1 MLGHGGGNVLGDPRV
16 RMTRPTEFTFTFS
29 HSAPEDKKLKED
41 LRKDTHYIFD
51 NMSWRKIID
60 KDSTSVDDL
69 RDIVSDRWSRP
80 RNPFDEVFPGI
91 FLGDASAALCMS
103 ILVREGIGFV
113 VNAADSCSRCLAGRN
128 CGTCVRTRQAF
139 YNVGNIQLK
148 AIAALDEVG
157 FPLYWYFNEATEF
170 IDNALATGGILHDLR
185 ITSSPPVLLS
195 TASSPHFPAKRL
207 TSSQRTAKDV
217 MVLKMKRIAFVINAA
232 FGSDEDMSVNTNES
246 FYSSRGYPC
255 EFLGV
260 PAVDLEVFKLHYFF
274 KIATD
279 FIEQALRANGKVLV
293 HCREG
298 ISRSATL
305 VIAYLMMK
313 KGMTAKEAV
322 RLVRN
327 KRQIYP
333 NDGFLLQLCDLDLR
347 LRGQRKY

>member
-170 IDNALATGGILHDLR
+170 IDNALATGG
-185 ITSSPPVLLS
+185 
-195 TASSPHFPAKRL
+195 
-207 TSSQRTAKDV
+207 
-217 MVLKMKRIAFVINAA
+217 
-232 FGSDEDMSVNTNES
+232 
-246 FYSSRGYPC
+246 
-255 EFLGV
+255 
-260 PAVDLEVFKLHYFF
+260 
-274 KIATD
+274 
-279 FIEQALRANGKVLV
+279 KVLV